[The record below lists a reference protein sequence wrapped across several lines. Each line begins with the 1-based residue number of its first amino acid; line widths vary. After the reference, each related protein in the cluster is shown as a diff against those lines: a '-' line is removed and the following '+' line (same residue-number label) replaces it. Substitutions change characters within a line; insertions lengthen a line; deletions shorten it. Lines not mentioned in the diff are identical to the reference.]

1 MLGHD
6 DVKGLGALAS
16 HQGNQ
21 GAPGGGNQNQYPNM
35 GAPIGNPYSH
45 YPPYYMQNQYYG
57 APSPAG
63 YCEHGEK
70 QSHAMQTMKKRV
82 IELKKLCSRLEDV
95 DQSRIERFERSITD
109 EASGQALR
117 TLLGQLS
124 TLEGQ
129 NQELVHREEER
140 EARIRELEATEEDA
154 RAEVE
159 QLLVYIEELEGTN
172 AQLREQPELQP
183 VAEGQNDLHKLV
195 SKLEEELEVAEELE
209 AQWERTEKTEKRMSR
224 LQEENDELK
233 HQVGDLRGDFD
244 KQGLRIEELEELNR
258 ELDAQAAQHIQQLE
272 AEHEEVHKLFQ
283 FCSLMVD

>member
-1 MLGHD
+1 M
-6 DVKGLGALAS
+6 
-16 HQGNQ
+16 
-21 GAPGGGNQNQYPNM
+21 
-35 GAPIGNPYSH
+35 
-45 YPPYYMQNQYYG
+45 
-57 APSPAG
+57 
-63 YCEHGEK
+63 
-70 QSHAMQTMKKRV
+70 
-82 IELKKLCSRLEDV
+82 
-95 DQSRIERFERSITD
+95 
-109 EASGQALR
+109 
-117 TLLGQLS
+117 
-124 TLEGQ
+124 
-129 NQELVHREEER
+129 
-140 EARIRELEATEEDA
+140 
-154 RAEVE
+154 E

>member
-1 MLGHD
+1 MD
-6 DVKGLGALAS
+6 K
-16 HQGNQ
+16 
-21 GAPGGGNQNQYPNM
+21 
-35 GAPIGNPYSH
+35 
-45 YPPYYMQNQYYG
+45 
-57 APSPAG
+57 
-63 YCEHGEK
+63 
-70 QSHAMQTMKKRV
+70 
-82 IELKKLCSRLEDV
+82 
-95 DQSRIERFERSITD
+95 
-109 EASGQALR
+109 ASGQALR
-117 TLLGQLS
+117 TLLGQIS
-124 TLEGQ
+124 TLESQ

-172 AQLREQPELQP
+172 AQLREQLELQP
-183 VAEGQNDLHKLV
+183 VAEGQKDLHKLI
-195 SKLEEELEVAEELE
+195 SKLEEELE
-209 AQWERTEKTEKRMSR
+209 AQRERTEKTKERMLR
-224 LQEENDELK
+224 LQEENNKLK